1 MEWKLEVAASPHHRP
16 YIIPIHIPLKVNCV
30 PRTLSRPFIH
40 FFCAVY
46 IHLDS
51 TLESPFGRESCAS
64 SASGA
69 TVPHGCSRYVSYRQ
83 LSIMMHLSSHH
94 KEFTWES
101 YFCKTKT
108 GFSHSF
114 TRIRRRAKIVLV
126 ASVCGCAF
134 CLAASSHSTAQHIKH
149 SLCHCNISPTFILH
163 ETLRDCAVCALHRPT
178 DRLSN
183 EVRACAMCKMWN
195 RCCDDLILHI
205 YLNIH
210 RSISFSVAHLT
221 IAKATGNGYAGST
234 PSTRQLESTYA
245 LCSKLNN
252 NNNNCNNRFKVNVF
266 SIRAFRSLQHK
277 HRRCWL
283 RTNVIVSN
291 SAAI

>member
-126 ASVCGCAF
+126 ASVCAF
-134 CLAASSHSTAQHIKH
+134 CLAASSHSTSSNKTFFVPLQYLTHFHIARD
-149 SLCHCNISPTFILH
+149 SAGLRCVCIAPTN
-163 ETLRDCAVCALHRPT
+163 RPT
-178 DRLSN
+178 EQWS
-183 EVRACAMCKMWN
+183 AC
-195 RCCDDLILHI
+195 
-205 YLNIH
+205 
-210 RSISFSVAHLT
+210 V
-221 IAKATGNGYAGST
+221 
-234 PSTRQLESTYA
+234 
-245 LCSKLNN
+245 
-252 NNNNCNNRFKVNVF
+252 CNVQNV
-266 SIRAFRSLQHK
+266 K
-277 HRRCWL
+277 
-283 RTNVIVSN
+283 
-291 SAAI
+291 